1 MSRDPNSEHAS
12 FVGTP
17 LCID

>member
-1 MSRDPNSEHAS
+1 MSRDPNSEHAF